1 MGDATTGQIKD
12 TFTSLRLQ
20 DRRPM
25 EAAPKTVSPELVR
38 IEETRL
44 FMADMGTKVLA
55 SILGALCVLIGTWPY
70 TSWPLRIGWS
80 LAITAVYF
88 GAWMSA
94 VSFNRSSQTY
104 PESLRARRHSTWLAS
119 IGGFAWC
126 SLPVL
131 AWPQFDAYM
140 HLTAVLAMTL
150 VALSSVGFAFAILP
164 VLYLFSGTILIPLAT
179 VLFFSND
186 PNGKVEAFG
195 LLIVWAMIMTG
206 GRQINHL
213 SRRGITLAFEKEA
226 LVEQLQASHRA
237 RTRFFAAANH
247 DLRQPIHALGLM
259 VGALREH
266 VEGVGQLALAR
277 VQASIETMSAFLD
290 ALLEESQLESGVV
303 TQHVG
308 VFPLQRVLAKIQADF
323 EVESRAKGITLRT
336 FPTQAQVVSDPV
348 LLERILRNLVGNA
361 VRYTKKGRVVL
372 GCRRRGSNLR
382 IEIRDQGPGIPA
394 EQLSRIFEEF
404 VRGADAESG
413 SIEGWGL
420 GLSIARR
427 YAHLLGHELGVR
439 SQVGKGS
446 VFTVTVPLAR
456 SEIAPLTDK
465 REDAAEEAP
474 LENNVAGSFVLVV
487 DDDDNTRIGMSALLK
502 RMGCHV
508 LTAGSGNEAISGL
521 REHLRSPDLIIT
533 DFNLGTPESG
543 LDVLRSVWT
552 EVGERVPSV
561 IVTGSQTSALRTIA
575 ADERIPV
582 ILKPVGERRLREL
595 LVREIQ
601 REEGSAGPR

>member
-1 MGDATTGQIKD
+1 MK
-12 TFTSLRLQ
+12 
-20 DRRPM
+20 
-25 EAAPKTVSPELVR
+25 AAPNTVSPELVS

-44 FMADMGTKVLA
+44 FAADMGTKVLA
-55 SILGALCVLIGTWPY
+55 SMLGALCVMIGTWPY
-70 TSWPLRIGWS
+70 TSVPLRIGWAV
-80 LAITAVYF
+80 AIAAVYS

-94 VSFNRSSQTY
+94 AAFSRSSQTY
-104 PESLRARRHSTWLAS
+104 AESLRARRRNTWLAVV
-119 IGGFAWC
+119 GGFAWC
-126 SLPVL
+126 ALPVI

-150 VALSSVGFAFAILP
+150 VALSSVAFAFAMLP
-164 VLYLFSGTILIPLAT
+164 VLYWFSGCILVPLAI
-179 VLFFSND
+179 VLFLSND
-186 PNGKVEAFG
+186 QNGRVEAFG
-195 LLIVWAMIMTG
+195 LMIVWATIIIG
-206 GRQINHL
+206 GRQINRL
-213 SRRGITLAFEKEA
+213 SRRGITLAFEKEV

-266 VEGVGQLALAR
+266 VEGVGQVALAR
-277 VQASIETMSAFLD
+277 VQTSIETMSQFLD

-303 TQHVG
+303 AQHVR

-323 EVESRAKGITLRT
+323 EVESRAKGIGLRT
-336 FPTQAQVVSDPV
+336 FPTRAEVMSDPV

-372 GCRRRGSNLR
+372 GCRRQGNSLR
-382 IEIRDQGPGIPA
+382 IEIWDQGPGIPA
-394 EQLSRIFEEF
+394 AQLSRIFEEF
-404 VRGADAESG
+404 VRGSDVESG

-427 YAHLLGHELGVR
+427 YAHLLGHELNVR
-439 SQVGKGS
+439 SQVGEGS
-446 VFTVTVPLAR
+446 VFTVTVPLAKPV
-456 SEIAPLTDK
+456 IAPQADK
-465 REDAAEEAP
+465 CDDAEEAP
-474 LENNVAGSFVLVV
+474 HESNVAGSFVLVV
-487 DDDDNTRIGMSALLK
+487 DDDDNTRIGMSSLLK

-533 DFNLGTPESG
+533 DFNLGTAETG
-543 LDVLRSVWT
+543 LDVLRNVWT
-552 EVGERVPSV
+552 QVGERVPSV

-575 ADERIPV
+575 AAERIPV

-601 REEGSAGPR
+601 RDEESGKPR